1 LPPAEQPAAA
11 GGPLPEDD
19 DRYQTPPP
27 PQKSDVPRV
36 AILLPLSGPHAAIG
50 QALLNASQLAL
61 FHFADKRFEL
71 LPQDTRGTA
80 NGAADAAALAIGDGA
95 SLILGPLFA
104 ASVEAIAPAAR
115 AADVTVIAFSNDRRV
130 VGNRIFTMGFL
141 PGEQVD
147 RVMRYAYRQGLRNFA
162 LLAPDNDYGTAVAA
176 AMNDTATALS
186 AAITRTEFYDPLAE
200 DLRPVVRNLAD
211 YDARRRNLLDERNAL
226 KSRNDEVARVALKR
240 LANRQTLGDVSFDA
254 LLIAAGGKRL
264 EAIAAL
270 LPHFD
275 IDPKQTRML
284 GTGQWDV
291 SGIGRE
297 PALLDA
303 WFAAPPPGKRAE
315 FIAQYKQTYGK
326 SPARIATLAYDATA
340 IAAVFARDGGKFD
353 LSEILS
359 PQGFTGRDGLFRFLV
374 EGITQRGLTVQQVKR
389 TRNQVIDPP
398 PTGFG
403 PPIN

>member
-1 LPPAEQPAAA
+1 
-11 GGPLPEDD
+11 
-19 DRYQTPPP
+19 
-27 PQKSDVPRV
+27 
-36 AILLPLSGPHAAIG
+36 
-50 QALLNASQLAL
+50 
-61 FHFADKRFEL
+61 
-71 LPQDTRGTA
+71 
-80 NGAADAAALAIGDGA
+80 
-95 SLILGPLFA
+95 
-104 ASVEAIAPAAR
+104 
-115 AADVTVIAFSNDRRV
+115 
-130 VGNRIFTMGFL
+130 M
-141 PGEQVD
+141 
-147 RVMRYAYRQGLRNFA
+147 
-162 LLAPDNDYGTAVAA
+162 
-176 AMNDTATALS
+176 
-186 AAITRTEFYDPLAE
+186 
-200 DLRPVVRNLAD
+200 
-211 YDARRRNLLDERNAL
+211 
-226 KSRNDEVARVALKR
+226 ALKR

-275 IDPKQTRML
+275 IDPKKTRML

-315 FIAQYKQTYGK
+315 FIAQYEQIYGQ

-340 IAAVFARDGGKFD
+340 IAAVFARGGGKFD

-359 PQGFTGRDGLFRFLV
+359 PRGFTGRDGLFRFLA

-389 TRNQVIDPP
+389 ARNQVIDPP
-398 PTGFG
+398 PSGFG